1 MERSEWQTVYEDSF
15 PRVFRALVAI
25 GARADEAEDALHDAF
40 ERGLARGDELSRPD
54 GWLFVVASRRWR
66 RRRMREA
73 LLRPLS
79 FLDHHGPAPMS
90 DRIELLGELRRLPLR
105 QRQVIAARYLIGLS
119 QEETAAAFGI
129 ARGTV
134 GALTSQGLARLRDR
148 LGVR

>member
-15 PRVFRALVAI
+15 PRLFRALVAI

-40 ERGLARGDELSRPD
+40 ERGLTRDDELDRPD

-66 RRRMREA
+66 RLREA

-90 DRIELLGELRRLPLR
+90 DRVDLLGELRRLPLR
-105 QRQVIAARYLIGLS
+105 QRQVLAARYLVGLS
-119 QEETAAAFGI
+119 QE
-129 ARGTV
+129 
-134 GALTSQGLARLRDR
+134 
-148 LGVR
+148 